1 MLCQKSNQNQTAKE
15 LCCLFIFDY
24 EYTKKFKL
32 ELELE
37 LELVLVSLL
46 VLIRLY
52 CKVYVRVW
60 MLLRR
65 KNKCFRFEFLKHDPT
80 QSN

>member
-1 MLCQKSNQNQTAKE
+1 MLCQKSNQNQPAKE
-15 LCCLFIFDY
+15 LCCLFIFFDY
-24 EYTKKFKL
+24 EYTKKFK
-32 ELELE
+32 LELE

-65 KNKCFRFEFLKHDPT
+65 KKQMF
-80 QSN
+80 QV

>member
-15 LCCLFIFDY
+15 LCCLFIFFDY
-24 EYTKKFKL
+24 EYTKKFK
-32 ELELE
+32 LE

-52 CKVYVRVW
+52 CKMYVRVW

-65 KNKCFRFEFLKHDPT
+65 KKQMF
-80 QSN
+80 QV

>member
-15 LCCLFIFDY
+15 LCCLFIFFDY
-24 EYTKKFKL
+24 EYTKKFK
-32 ELELE
+32 

-65 KNKCFRFEFLKHDPT
+65 KKQMF
-80 QSN
+80 QV